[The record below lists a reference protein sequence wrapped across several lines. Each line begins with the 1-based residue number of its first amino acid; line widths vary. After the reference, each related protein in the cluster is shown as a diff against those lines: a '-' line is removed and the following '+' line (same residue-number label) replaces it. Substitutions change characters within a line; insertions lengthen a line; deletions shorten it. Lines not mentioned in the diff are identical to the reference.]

1 MNLKSTI
8 LLIIGVVMMIQGTL
22 ATMQNITDALSTR
35 TTIGTYNNGTITT
48 KDGNVWKVTNY
59 NGINTNKSVKVSVKF
74 DTKGTDS
81 VLDDE
86 IVEITEIR
94 QKRKE
99 IGIMI
104 KIYSNITGN

>member
-1 MNLKSTI
+1 
-8 LLIIGVVMMIQGTL
+8 MMIWGTL

-94 QKRKE
+94 
-99 IGIMI
+99 
-104 KIYSNITGN
+104 

>member
-1 MNLKSTI
+1 
-8 LLIIGVVMMIQGTL
+8 
-22 ATMQNITDALSTR
+22 MQNITDALSTR

-94 QKRKE
+94 
-99 IGIMI
+99 
-104 KIYSNITGN
+104 

>member
-8 LLIIGVVMMIQGTL
+8 LLIIGVVMMIWGTL

-59 NGINTNKSVKVSVKF
+59 NGISTNKSVKVSVKF

-86 IVEITEIR
+86 IVEITEA
-94 QKRKE
+94 
-99 IGIMI
+99 
-104 KIYSNITGN
+104 N

>member
-8 LLIIGVVMMIQGTL
+8 LLIIGVVMMIWGTL

-59 NGINTNKSVKVSVKF
+59 NGISTNKSVKVSVKF

-94 QKRKE
+94 
-99 IGIMI
+99 
-104 KIYSNITGN
+104 

>member
-8 LLIIGVVMMIQGTL
+8 LLIIGVVMMIWGTL

-35 TTIGTYNNGTITT
+35 TITGTYNNGTITT

-59 NGINTNKSVKVSVKF
+59 NGISTKGNHKVTVKF

-86 IVEITEIR
+86 IVEITEI
-94 QKRKE
+94 K
-99 IGIMI
+99 
-104 KIYSNITGN
+104 

>member
-8 LLIIGVVMMIQGTL
+8 LLIIGVVMMIWGTL

-48 KDGNVWKVTNY
+48 KDGNVWKVSNH
-59 NGINTNKSVKVSVKF
+59 NGISTNKSVKVFVKF

-94 QKRKE
+94 
-99 IGIMI
+99 
-104 KIYSNITGN
+104 

>member
-8 LLIIGVVMMIQGTL
+8 LLIIGVVMMIWGTL

-48 KDGNVWKVTNY
+48 KDGNVWKVSNH
-59 NGINTNKSVKVSVKF
+59 NGISTNKSVKVSVKF

-86 IVEITEIR
+86 IVEITEA
-94 QKRKE
+94 
-99 IGIMI
+99 
-104 KIYSNITGN
+104 N

>member
-8 LLIIGVVMMIQGTL
+8 LLIIGVVMMIWGTL

-48 KDGNVWKVTNY
+48 KDENVWKVSNH
-59 NGINTNKSVKVSVKF
+59 NGISTNKSVKVSVKF

-94 QKRKE
+94 
-99 IGIMI
+99 
-104 KIYSNITGN
+104 

>member
-8 LLIIGVVMMIQGTL
+8 LLIIGVVMMIGGTL

-59 NGINTNKSVKVSVKF
+59 NGISTNKSVKVSVKF

-86 IVEITEIR
+86 IVEITEA
-94 QKRKE
+94 
-99 IGIMI
+99 
-104 KIYSNITGN
+104 N

>member
-8 LLIIGVVMMIQGTL
+8 LLIIGVVMMIWGTL
-22 ATMQNITDALSTR
+22 ETMQNITDALSTR

-48 KDGNVWKVTNY
+48 KDGNVWKVSNH
-59 NGINTNKSVKVSVKF
+59 NGISTNKSVKVSVKF

-86 IVEITEIR
+86 IVEITEA
-94 QKRKE
+94 
-99 IGIMI
+99 
-104 KIYSNITGN
+104 N

>member
-8 LLIIGVVMMIQGTL
+8 LLIIGVVMMIWGTL

-48 KDGNVWKVTNY
+48 KDGNVWKVSNY
-59 NGINTNKSVKVSVKF
+59 NGISTKGNHKVTVKF

-86 IVEITEIR
+86 IVKITEIR
-94 QKRKE
+94 
-99 IGIMI
+99 
-104 KIYSNITGN
+104 

>member
-8 LLIIGVVMMIQGTL
+8 LLIIGVVMMIWGTL

-59 NGINTNKSVKVSVKF
+59 NGISTKGNYKVSVKF

-86 IVEITEIR
+86 IVEITEA
-94 QKRKE
+94 
-99 IGIMI
+99 
-104 KIYSNITGN
+104 N

>member
-1 MNLKSTI
+1 MREIDSVNAVVFAGI
-8 LLIIGVVMMIQGTL
+8 VGLIITL
-22 ATMQNITDALSTR
+22 ITLIVLAYYAPEPDNKARTTTR

-59 NGINTNKSVKVSVKF
+59 NGISTKGNHKVTIKF

-86 IVEITEIR
+86 IVEI
-94 QKRKE
+94 KE
-99 IGIMI
+99 A
-104 KIYSNITGN
+104 N

>member
-8 LLIIGVVMMIQGTL
+8 LLIIGVVMMIWGTL

-48 KDGNVWKVTNY
+48 KDGNVWKVSNY
-59 NGINTNKSVKVSVKF
+59 NGISTKGNHKVTVKF

-86 IVEITEIR
+86 IVEITEV
-94 QKRKE
+94 K
-99 IGIMI
+99 
-104 KIYSNITGN
+104 

>member
-8 LLIIGVVMMIQGTL
+8 LLIIGVVMMIWGTL

-48 KDGNVWKVTNY
+48 KDGNVWKVSNH
-59 NGINTNKSVKVSVKF
+59 NGISTNKSVKVSIKF

-86 IVEITEIR
+86 IVEI
-94 QKRKE
+94 KE
-99 IGIMI
+99 A
-104 KIYSNITGN
+104 N

>member
-8 LLIIGVVMMIQGTL
+8 LLIIGVVMMIWGTL

-35 TTIGTYNNGTITT
+35 TTTGTYSNGTITT
-48 KDGNVWKVTNY
+48 KDGNVWKVSNY
-59 NGINTNKSVKVSVKF
+59 NGNKSIKVSVKF

-86 IVEITEIR
+86 IVEI
-94 QKRKE
+94 KE
-99 IGIMI
+99 
-104 KIYSNITGN
+104 K

>member
-8 LLIIGVVMMIQGTL
+8 LLIIGVVMMIWGTL

-59 NGINTNKSVKVSVKF
+59 NGISTNKSVKVSVKF

-86 IVEITEIR
+86 IVEI
-94 QKRKE
+94 KE
-99 IGIMI
+99 A
-104 KIYSNITGN
+104 N

>member
-8 LLIIGVVMMIQGTL
+8 LLIIGVVMMIWGTL

-35 TTIGTYNNGTITT
+35 TITGTYNNGTITT
-48 KDGNVWKVTNY
+48 KDGNVWKVSNY
-59 NGINTNKSVKVSVKF
+59 NGISTKGNHKVTIKF

-86 IVEITEIR
+86 IVKITEV
-94 QKRKE
+94 K
-99 IGIMI
+99 
-104 KIYSNITGN
+104 

>member
-8 LLIIGVVMMIQGTL
+8 LLIIGVVMMIWGTL

-35 TTIGTYNNGTITT
+35 TITGTYNNGTITT

-59 NGINTNKSVKVSVKF
+59 NGISTKGNHKVTVKF

-86 IVEITEIR
+86 IVKITEIR
-94 QKRKE
+94 
-99 IGIMI
+99 
-104 KIYSNITGN
+104 

>member
-8 LLIIGVVMMIQGTL
+8 LLIIGVVMMIYGTL

-48 KDGNVWKVTNY
+48 KDGNVWKVSNH
-59 NGINTNKSVKVSVKF
+59 NGIATNKSVKVTVKF

-86 IVEITEIR
+86 IVEI
-94 QKRKE
+94 KE
-99 IGIMI
+99 
-104 KIYSNITGN
+104 K

>member
-1 MNLKSTI
+1 MKLKSTI
-8 LLIIGVVMMIQGTL
+8 LLIIGVVMMIWGTL

-48 KDGNVWKVTNY
+48 KDGNVWKVSNH
-59 NGINTNKSVKVSVKF
+59 NGISTNKSVKVSVKF

-86 IVEITEIR
+86 IVEITEA
-94 QKRKE
+94 
-99 IGIMI
+99 
-104 KIYSNITGN
+104 N

>member
-8 LLIIGVVMMIQGTL
+8 LLIIGVVMMIWGTL

-48 KDGNVWKVTNY
+48 KDGNVWKVSNH
-59 NGINTNKSVKVSVKF
+59 NGIATNKSVKVTVKF

-86 IVEITEIR
+86 IVEI
-94 QKRKE
+94 KE
-99 IGIMI
+99 
-104 KIYSNITGN
+104 K

>member
-8 LLIIGVVMMIQGTL
+8 LLIIGVVMMIWGTL

-35 TTIGTYNNGTITT
+35 TTTGTYNNGTITT
-48 KDGNVWKVTNY
+48 KDGNVWKVSNH
-59 NGINTNKSVKVSVKF
+59 NGISTNKSVKVTIKF

-86 IVEITEIR
+86 IVEI
-94 QKRKE
+94 KE
-99 IGIMI
+99 
-104 KIYSNITGN
+104 K

>member
-8 LLIIGVVMMIQGTL
+8 LLIIGIVMMIWGTL

-48 KDGNVWKVTNY
+48 KDGNVWKVSNH
-59 NGINTNKSVKVSVKF
+59 NGIATNKSVKVTVKF

-86 IVEITEIR
+86 IVEI
-94 QKRKE
+94 KE
-99 IGIMI
+99 
-104 KIYSNITGN
+104 K

>member
-8 LLIIGVVMMIQGTL
+8 LLIIGVVMMIWGTL

-59 NGINTNKSVKVSVKF
+59 NGISTKGNHKVTIKF

-86 IVEITEIR
+86 IVKITEIR
-94 QKRKE
+94 
-99 IGIMI
+99 
-104 KIYSNITGN
+104 

>member
-8 LLIIGVVMMIQGTL
+8 LLIIGVVMMIWGTL

-59 NGINTNKSVKVSVKF
+59 NGISTKGNHKVSVKF

-81 VLDDE
+81 ILDDE
-86 IVEITEIR
+86 IVEI
-94 QKRKE
+94 KE
-99 IGIMI
+99 A
-104 KIYSNITGN
+104 N

>member
-8 LLIIGVVMMIQGTL
+8 LLIIGVVMMIWGTL

-86 IVEITEIR
+86 IVKITEIR
-94 QKRKE
+94 
-99 IGIMI
+99 
-104 KIYSNITGN
+104 

>member
-8 LLIIGVVMMIQGTL
+8 LLIIGVVMMIWGTL
-22 ATMQNITDALSTR
+22 ATMQNNTDALSTR

-48 KDGNVWKVTNY
+48 KDGNVWKVSNH
-59 NGINTNKSVKVSVKF
+59 NGISTNKSVKVSVKF

-86 IVEITEIR
+86 IVEITEA
-94 QKRKE
+94 
-99 IGIMI
+99 
-104 KIYSNITGN
+104 N